1 MAVVF
6 SAHNHRKNSSTL
18 EFYAITAK
26 NGKVA
31 HNDKNPTKM
40 SLTTSASEDD
50 VMAQISGA
58 EKIEWY
64 NTDDLKPLED
74 LANSK

>member
-1 MAVVF
+1 
-6 SAHNHRKNSSTL
+6 
-18 EFYAITAK
+18 
-26 NGKVA
+26 
-31 HNDKNPTKM
+31 M

-58 EKIEWY
+58 EKIEWH